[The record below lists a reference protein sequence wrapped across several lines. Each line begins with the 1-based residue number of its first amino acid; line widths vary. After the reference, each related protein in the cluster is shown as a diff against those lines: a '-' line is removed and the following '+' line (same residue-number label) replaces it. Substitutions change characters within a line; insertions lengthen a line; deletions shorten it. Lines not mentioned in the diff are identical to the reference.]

1 MKGLIKYDFMQL
13 ASGIKGGFILLYLIV
28 MAIMNV
34 FSGDGN
40 MFSYIIIFVGGMFGI
55 SAFNYEETYH
65 WDRFTAALPLTN
77 RQIVLAR
84 YGMVGICVVLGV
96 AASLLLGAIS
106 VIAGTMEISLYEW
119 ILSMVQ
125 CLAIAMIYLEIMIPI
140 MYRFGSERG
149 RVVSLLLFLIF
160 FSLTCVVIAFIDVSE
175 YDVTI
180 YSVMLALVAV
190 AIILLPISFAI
201 AARVRAKKEF

>member
-84 YGMVGICVVLGV
+84 YGMVGICVALGV

-180 YSVMLALVAV
+180 YSVMLALVAA